1 MLVARHSIQQCGS
14 TLKHASRGSGIS
26 SRESVVP
33 RKTFEGNI
41 RAAEANTRRALIPMT
56 AVEYSVVNAVSTK
69 VIIFLGSI
77 LLAATSS
84 SRTGGTNF

>member
-1 MLVARHSIQQCGS
+1 MLVARHSIQQWGS

-56 AVEYSVVNAVSTK
+56 AEGL
-69 VIIFLGSI
+69 LGSHRC
-77 LLAATSS
+77 LHKSNHLP
-84 SRTGGTNF
+84 RLDPRGGHVQF